1 MSIASAI
8 NDLTERL
15 AETPEVE
22 RVILFGSRARADH
35 DPRSD
40 IDLAIECPAASRDLW
55 QRICDKAEA
64 TRTLLFI
71 DVVRLDTASSA
82 LKTRVNNEGIVLY
95 ER

>member
-1 MSIASAI
+1 MITAI
-8 NDLTERL
+8 DDIKERL

-22 RVILFGSRARADH
+22 RIVLYGSRARDDH

-40 IDLAIECPAASRDLW
+40 IDLAVECPGASRDMW
-55 QRICDKAEA
+55 RSIREKIDN

-71 DVVRLDTASSA
+71 DLIRLDTAPESLRA
-82 LKTRVNNEGIVLY
+82 KVNEEGIVLY

>member
-1 MSIASAI
+1 MATVIDDI
-8 NDLTERL
+8 TERL

-22 RVILFGSRARADH
+22 RVVLFGSRARADH

-55 QRICDKAEA
+55 QRIRDKVEA

-71 DVVRLDTASSA
+71 DLVRLDTAPESFRAKVSE
-82 LKTRVNNEGIVLY
+82 EGIVLY